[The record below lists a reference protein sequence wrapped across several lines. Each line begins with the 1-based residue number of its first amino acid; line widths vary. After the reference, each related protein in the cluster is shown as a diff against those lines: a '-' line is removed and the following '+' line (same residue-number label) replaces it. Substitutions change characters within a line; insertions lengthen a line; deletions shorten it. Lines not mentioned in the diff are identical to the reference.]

1 MKTNFTPKLFNKKYL
16 IIVGFLFSFQMNAQT
31 LQDYL
36 IIASKNNPEVK
47 SVYAKFEAALQKS
60 PQISALPDPTLTISA
75 FGQMIE
81 TRVGRQ
87 EARFSFMQMFPWFGT
102 LTAKENAANL
112 MAEAMFQNYVDT
124 KNEVFFNVK
133 KVYAELFELQQMIS
147 LEEENLQILNSYK
160 ELAVSKFKNGKGAMV
175 DVLRIDL
182 KRNESRLNSQ
192 LLKDKKIPLQVA
204 FNAILNRNS
213 TAEIQ
218 YPTELPL
225 TQKNDPSKMDSLF
238 NNNPQLLQLDRQK
251 EAFEAQKIV
260 AIKEGN
266 PKIGLGL
273 DYSII
278 SKRDVPDLA
287 MNGQDAIMPMLSV
300 SLPIFRKK
308 YRAAQKEMDFMI
320 TATEAKKTAVSN
332 SLQTRFSNAQYELLK
347 STELLNLYEIQIKTT
362 QQAIALLI
370 ASYSNSNSDF
380 VEILRLHQD
389 LLLYKKMTATEIKN
403 QFTAQAKLD
412 YLLSKNN

>member
-47 SVYAKFEAALQKS
+47 SAYAKFEAALQKS

-225 TQKNDPSKMDSLF
+225 TQKNDSSKMDSLF

-332 SLQTRFSNAQYELLK
+332 SLQTRFSNAQYDLSK
-347 STELLNLYEIQIKTT
+347 SIELLNLYEIQIKTS